1 MHLFTKLFYKLRAFG
16 SGVNRL
22 LLKISVALY
31 GNRQYLMHWSNRQ
44 LWLWKRLP
52 YPEKCMLCHLK
63 SALFV
68 YDLCCKTK
76 IIEAVIVYFWKK
88 VIDNRVFLHCRYRL
102 FYFCR
107 YGLLYLCL
115 HRIFYLSLSSSPSV
129 CCFFLPPNSESFIRY
144 LRLITFRVSW
154 LATVRW
160 RHEQGSIKFERK
172 LWSLLW
178 LLFSDFQE
186 LLSVL

>member
-129 CCFFLPPNSESFIRY
+129 CCFFCRRTP
-144 LRLITFRVSW
+144 
-154 LATVRW
+154 
-160 RHEQGSIKFERK
+160 
-172 LWSLLW
+172 SLLSDTCDW
-178 LLFSDFQE
+178 LLFVYRDWLQCDDVMNKEASNSNGNYGRYYGCYFPI
-186 LLSVL
+186 SKSC